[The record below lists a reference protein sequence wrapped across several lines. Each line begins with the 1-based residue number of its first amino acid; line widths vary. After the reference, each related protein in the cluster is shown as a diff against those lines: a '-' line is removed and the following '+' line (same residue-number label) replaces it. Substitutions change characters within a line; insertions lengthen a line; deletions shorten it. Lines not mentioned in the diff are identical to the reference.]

1 MPLKPTEPTPEGTPP
16 KGAPL
21 GAALSLGLELAVAM
35 VLGVV
40 GGRWADEKLGTSPAL
55 LLTGVALGFG
65 AGLYL
70 LVRGVKQAQTR
81 RR

>member
-1 MPLKPTEPTPEGTPP
+1 MPLKPTEPPPEGPGP
-16 KGAPL
+16 QGNPL
-21 GAALSLGLELAVAM
+21 GAAMSLGLELAVAM

-55 LLTGVALGFG
+55 LLIGVALGFG

>member
-1 MPLKPTEPTPEGTPP
+1 MPLKPTEPTPEGPGP

-40 GGRWADEKLGTSPAL
+40 GGRWADEKLGTAPAL
-55 LLTGVALGFG
+55 LLAGVALGFG

>member
-1 MPLKPTEPTPEGTPP
+1 MPLKPTEPTPEGPAP

-40 GGRWADEKLGTSPAL
+40 GGRWADEKLGTSPACL
-55 LLTGVALGFG
+55 LAGVALGFG
-65 AGLYL
+65 SGLYL
-70 LVRGVKQAQTR
+70 MVQGVGRSGTR

>member
-1 MPLKPTEPTPEGTPP
+1 MPLKPTEPAPEGHGP

-55 LLTGVALGFG
+55 LLAGVALGFG